1 MEIKKIPVRR
11 LEINPEII
19 CTNVGERCKERNPP
33 VAKESRPSG
42 AGFAKL
48 LWTTGRDG

>member
-1 MEIKKIPVRR
+1 MEIKKIPIRR
-11 LEINPEII
+11 LEINLEII
-19 CTNVGERCKERNPP
+19 CKNLVERCKERNSP
-33 VAKESRPSG
+33 VAKESRPSV